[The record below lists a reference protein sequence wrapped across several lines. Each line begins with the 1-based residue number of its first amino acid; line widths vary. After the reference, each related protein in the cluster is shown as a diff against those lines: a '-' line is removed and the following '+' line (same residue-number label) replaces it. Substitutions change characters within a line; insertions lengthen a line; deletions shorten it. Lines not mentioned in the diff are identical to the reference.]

1 MKVELANDQFILKGQ
16 KHLTDRFV
24 IKTPYNNIKNGM
36 KKVDIIVVGNGKEI
50 DRVGIKILGPNY

>member
-1 MKVELANDQFILKGQ
+1 
-16 KHLTDRFV
+16 LTDRFV